1 MNNKNKAWK
10 QEIRG
15 RMPEKNKKDTTKE
28 AQEVE
33 NKPVATSKKDIEKKV
48 SQTVDTKNSS
58 NKEQQNVEAKP
69 KTGSKRRRRKRG
81 KKLPQSIDKKNTE
94 SQQTRECSYI
104 QMAYKQNK
112 TKEPT
117 VLNQFI
123 CLECYNVNLVEELN
137 SRETKLYSDKDIPC
151 SSCKKITTQ
160 TCVKDKKIKKAQ
172 LEMTA
177 EKTEEE
183 SRAYQIMTTR
193 RKQAEDTSDRNYQKG
208 KLRTSMYG
216 RGKK

>member
-69 KTGSKRRRRKRG
+69 KTGSKRRRKRG
-81 KKLPQSIDKKNTE
+81 KKLPQSIDNKNTE
-94 SQQTRECSYI
+94 LQQTREYSYI

-112 TKEPT
+112 RKEPT

-123 CLECYNVNLVEELN
+123 CLECYNVNLVEELK
-137 SRETKLYSDKDIPC
+137 SRETKLFRDKDVTC
-151 SSCKKITTQ
+151 SCCKKKTTQ
-160 TCVKDKKIKKAQ
+160 ICVKDKELKKAEI
-172 LEMTA
+172 EMTSY
-177 EKTEEE
+177 KTEEE

>member
-1 MNNKNKAWK
+1 MNNKNKAGK
-10 QEIRG
+10 QEIRV

-33 NKPVATSKKDIEKKV
+33 NKPVANSKKNIEKKV

-69 KTGSKRRRRKRG
+69 KTGSKRRRKRG
-81 KKLPQSIDKKNTE
+81 KKLPQSIDNKNTE
-94 SQQTRECSYI
+94 SQQTGEYSYI
-104 QMAYKQNK
+104 QKSYKKNNRN
-112 TKEPT
+112 EPT

-137 SRETKLYSDKDIPC
+137 SRETKLFSDKDVTC
-151 SSCKKITTQ
+151 SCCKKKTTQ
-160 TCVKDKKIKKAQ
+160 ICVKDKELKKAQ
-172 LEMTA
+172 IEMTSY
-177 EKTEEE
+177 KTEEE
-183 SRAYQIMTTR
+183 ARAYQIMTTR